1 MTGPCICPKFSR
13 SCLWQGSR
21 SSTELE
27 FQICQMCE
35 AVCQSGAPHCYICQ
49 SSAPHCD
56 VQTLVQLPSGS
67 GLWFSE
73 MKAYKALITKW
84 ILQWRSKSWI
94 RPWAIETASVENWAI
109 HFQILNGPFCL
120 ANFLLFC
127 SSCPCHQAY
136 KGSPRLAWQADW
148 PGQPRTAVVVLTA
161 RAESICW
168 VPILC

>member
-1 MTGPCICPKFSR
+1 MVWKFLHDVTGPCVCPKLSR

-21 SSTELE
+21 SSTESEL
-27 FQICQMCE
+27 QICQICE
-35 AVCQSGAPHCYICQ
+35 AVCQ

-67 GLWFSE
+67 VLWFSE

-94 RPWAIETASVENWAI
+94 RPWAIETASVENWVI
-109 HFQILNGPFCL
+109 HFQILNSPFCL

-127 SSCPCHQAY
+127 SSCPCHQAC
-136 KGSPRLAWQADW
+136 KGSPRLAWQTDW
-148 PGQPRTAVVVLTA
+148 PGQLRTAVVVLNA
-161 RAESICW
+161 HAESSCW